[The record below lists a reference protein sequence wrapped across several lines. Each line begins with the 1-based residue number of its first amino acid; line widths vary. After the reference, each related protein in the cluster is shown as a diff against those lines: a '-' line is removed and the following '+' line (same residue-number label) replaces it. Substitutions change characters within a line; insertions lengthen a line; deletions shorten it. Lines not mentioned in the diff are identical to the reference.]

1 MSESKRQQKF
11 SRLLQKELSDVFQ
24 RDIQHLLKNT
34 FVTVTNVRMSP
45 DLSVA
50 KVDLSFMLA
59 QKPDELLQNIN
70 DHKSEVRGALGR
82 RIGKDVRHIP
92 ELIFYLNEGAD
103 YASRMDRIINDLNI
117 PPAPEEGEGED
128 EDK

>member
-24 RDIQHLLKNT
+24 RDITHLFQNA
-34 FVTVTNVRMSP
+34 FVTVTGVRMSP

-59 QKPDELLQNIN
+59 KNPQELLNNIN
-70 DHKSEVRGALGR
+70 EHKSEIRGALGR

-92 ELIFYLNEGAD
+92 ELIFYLNTGAD
-103 YASRMDRIINDLNI
+103 YASRMDKIIGDLNI
-117 PPAPEEGEGED
+117 PPAGDEEEKE
-128 EDK
+128 E

>member
-11 SRLLQKELSDVFQ
+11 ARLLQKELSEVFQ
-24 RDIQHLLKNT
+24 RDIKHLLKNT
-34 FVTVTNVRMSP
+34 FVTVTNIRMSP

-59 QKPDELLQNIN
+59 PNPQQILDTLNE
-70 DHKSEVRGALGR
+70 HKSEVRGALGR

-103 YASRMDRIINDLNI
+103 YASRMDRIISDLNI
-117 PPAPEEGEGED
+117 PPADEEEE
-128 EDK
+128 

>member
-59 QKPDELLQNIN
+59 QNPNELLDNIN
-70 DHKSEVRGALGR
+70 EHKSEVRGALGR

-103 YASRMDRIINDLNI
+103 YASRMDKIINNLNI
-117 PPAPEEGEGED
+117 PPAPEEDEED
-128 EDK
+128 EDNK

>member
-34 FVTVTNVRMSP
+34 FVTVTDVRMSP

-50 KVDLSFMLA
+50 KVNLGFMLA
-59 QKPDELLQNIN
+59 QNPKELLEHIN
-70 DHKSEVRGALGR
+70 EHKGEIRGSLGR

-92 ELIFYLNEGAD
+92 ELIFYYNEGAD
-103 YASRMDRIINDLNI
+103 YASRMDKIINNLDI
-117 PPAPEEGEGED
+117 PPAPEEEED
-128 EDK
+128 E

>member
-11 SRLLQKELSDVFQ
+11 ARLLQKELSEVFQ

-34 FVTVTNVRMSP
+34 FVTVTNIRMSP

-59 QKPDELLQNIN
+59 PNPQQILETLNE
-70 DHKSEVRGALGR
+70 HKSEVRGALGR

-103 YASRMDRIINDLNI
+103 YASRMDRLISDLNI
-117 PPAPEEGEGED
+117 PPADEEE
-128 EDK
+128 

>member
-11 SRLLQKELSDVFQ
+11 ARLLQKELSEVFQ
-24 RDIQHLLKNT
+24 RDIKHLLKNT
-34 FVTVTNVRMSP
+34 FVTVTSIRMSP

-59 QKPDELLQNIN
+59 PNPQQILETLNE
-70 DHKSEVRGALGR
+70 HKSEVRGALGR

-117 PPAPEEGEGED
+117 PPADEEE
-128 EDK
+128 

>member
-11 SRLLQKELSDVFQ
+11 SRLLQKELSEVFQ
-24 RDIQHLLKNT
+24 RDIPHLFNNS
-34 FVTVTNVRMSP
+34 FVTVTGVRMSP

-59 QKPDELLQNIN
+59 QNPQAVLENIN
-70 DHKSEVRGALGR
+70 EHKSEVRGALGR
-82 RIGKDVRHIP
+82 RIGKDVRRIP
-92 ELIFYLNEGAD
+92 ELIFYLNENAD
-103 YASRMDRIINDLNI
+103 YASRMDKIINDLNI
-117 PPAPEEGEGED
+117 PPAPENEEED

>member
-11 SRLLQKELSDVFQ
+11 SRLLQKELSEVFQ
-24 RDIQHLLKNT
+24 RDIPHLLKNT

-50 KVDLSFMLA
+50 KIDLSFMLA
-59 QKPDELLQNIN
+59 QNQAELLQNIN
-70 DHKSEVRGALGR
+70 EHKGEVRGALGR

-92 ELIFYLNEGAD
+92 ELVFYLNEAAD
-103 YASRMDRIINDLNI
+103 YASKMDKLISGLNI
-117 PPAPEEGEGED
+117 PPAPEEDEED
-128 EDK
+128 E

>member
-1 MSESKRQQKF
+1 MSDSKRQQKF
-11 SRLLQKELSDVFQ
+11 ARLLQKELSDVFQ

-59 QKPDELLQNIN
+59 QNQQQILETIN
-70 DHKSEVRGALGR
+70 EHKSEVRGALGR
-82 RIGKDVRHIP
+82 RIGKDVRRIP
-92 ELIFYLNEGAD
+92 ELIFYLNEAAD
-103 YASRMDRIINDLNI
+103 YASHMDKLISGLDI
-117 PPAPEEGEGED
+117 PTPEEGED
-128 EDK
+128 DKK

>member
-24 RDIQHLLKNT
+24 RDIQHLFNNS
-34 FVTVTNVRMSP
+34 FVTVTGVRMSP

-59 QKPDELLQNIN
+59 QNPQALLENIN

-82 RIGKDVRHIP
+82 RIGKDVRRVP
-92 ELIFYLNEGAD
+92 ELIFYLNENAD
-103 YASRMDRIINDLNI
+103 YASRMDKLINGLDI
-117 PPAPEEGEGED
+117 PPASEED
-128 EDK
+128 EEED

>member
-59 QKPDELLQNIN
+59 QKPNELLDNIN
-70 DHKSEVRGALGR
+70 EHKSEVRGALGR

-103 YASRMDRIINDLNI
+103 YASRMDKIISNLNI
-117 PPAPEEGEGED
+117 PPAPAED
-128 EDK
+128 EEEDENK